1 MNLNGCTRRADTS
14 VRIRSEVTNGQCNLP
29 HVLVE
34 VEFKNRTVSEANEFI
49 LGYFTL
55 ISSLQSVI
63 SFASYPKCKVDGT
76 IAAVAIHYRRGAGGE
91 VIEDAV
97 SFGSAEIYPSA

>member
-1 MNLNGCTRRADTS
+1 
-14 VRIRSEVTNGQCNLP
+14 VTNGQSNLP
-29 HVLVE
+29 RVFVE
-34 VEFKNRTVSEANEFI
+34 VEFKNRTVSEAYEFI

-63 SFASYPKCKVDGT
+63 FLAFYPKRKEDGT
-76 IAAVAIHYRRGAGGE
+76 FAAVAIHYRRGAGGV

-97 SFGSAEIYPSA
+97 SFGSAEIYPSSYYHSPDICL